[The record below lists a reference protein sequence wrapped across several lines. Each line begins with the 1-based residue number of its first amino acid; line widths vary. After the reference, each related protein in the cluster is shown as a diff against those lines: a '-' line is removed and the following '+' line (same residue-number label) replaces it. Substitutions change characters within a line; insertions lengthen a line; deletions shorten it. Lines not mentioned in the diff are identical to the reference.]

1 MDRDFLLIRKM
12 KRGDEAAMEAF
23 VYQYYPLILRYCQ
36 YHIPDAGYAEDM
48 VQETF
53 EHFFS
58 ALAGYEH
65 HGKALNY
72 LYTIAGNLCRDFY
85 RQKKELVIS
94 DFAESEENTQYG
106 ICPGG
111 NGMLPDETDVT
122 NDRLDMEQAL
132 HSLPE
137 ELREVV
143 ILYYFQE
150 LKQKEIAKILGI
162 GLPLVK
168 YRLKRAKEMLTAYFI
183 EEKQE

>member
-1 MDRDFLLIRKM
+1 
-12 KRGDEAAMEAF
+12 
-23 VYQYYPLILRYCQ
+23 
-36 YHIPDAGYAEDM
+36 
-48 VQETF
+48 
-53 EHFFS
+53 
-58 ALAGYEH
+58 
-65 HGKALNY
+65 
-72 LYTIAGNLCRDFY
+72 
-85 RQKKELVIS
+85 
-94 DFAESEENTQYG
+94 
-106 ICPGG
+106 
-111 NGMLPDETDVT
+111 MLPDETDVT